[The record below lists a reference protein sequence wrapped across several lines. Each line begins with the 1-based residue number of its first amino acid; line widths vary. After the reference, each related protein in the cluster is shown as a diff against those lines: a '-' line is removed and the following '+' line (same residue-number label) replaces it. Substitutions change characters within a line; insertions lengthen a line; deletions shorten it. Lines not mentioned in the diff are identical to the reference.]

1 MKGRFTAATLALLFL
16 ACASVAARSP
26 QPAASASQPPEA
38 SVRAFYAW
46 HLPRSTRGLPERP
59 ELEQLRTFISRRLY
73 SLFND
78 ALKYREDLAAFIKRT
93 GGDGSGKAPCGEGGD
108 YFDGLHEWPDNVRS
122 NAAGDPVEQ
131 FEILRTKQSGRN
143 RWYVR
148 IHFWYDTTPRVTWE
162 DTVVAVAEDGR
173 FVIDDVV
180 YVEGGP
186 FHRSSALSAHL
197 KSCAHG
203 QGY

>member
-1 MKGRFTAATLALLFL
+1 MKGRLTPATLALLFL
-16 ACASVAARSP
+16 ACALVAARSP

-59 ELEQLRTFISRRLY
+59 ELEQLRPFLSRRLY
-73 SLFND
+73 LLFSD
-78 ALKYREDLAAFIKRT
+78 ALSYREGLAAAAKRT
-93 GGDGSGKAPCGEGGD
+93 GRHGTDKAPCGEGGD
-108 YFDGLHEWPDNVRS
+108 YFDGLDEWPDNVRS

-143 RWYVR
+143 RWHVR

-162 DTVVAVAEDGR
+162 DTVVAVP
-173 FVIDDVV
+173 
-180 YVEGGP
+180 EGGG
-186 FHRSSALSAHL
+186 FATV
-197 KSCAHG
+197 K
-203 QGY
+203 